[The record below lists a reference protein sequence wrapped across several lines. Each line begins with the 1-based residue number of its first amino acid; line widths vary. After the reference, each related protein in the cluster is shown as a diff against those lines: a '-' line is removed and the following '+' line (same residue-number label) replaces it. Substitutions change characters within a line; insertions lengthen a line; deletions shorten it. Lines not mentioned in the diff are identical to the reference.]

1 MNSSFYC
8 VGFVAMV
15 AVLCVQAD
23 DFAKLA
29 EKSPAGFQIQ
39 ITRKLDCDSKEA
51 YKRFVDDFSKWYD
64 ASHSYSQEAK
74 NLSIDLQ
81 RHCMLGSFARWWLRA
96 SYGRRISPARK
107 DSSDDRRVG
116 PAAGYGRFGG
126 VTYSFINDG
135 SGSKLNVVYNV
146 AGAEFLKLD
155 RIADPVKEVLSMQMD
170 RFQKYCSPPQD

>member
-81 RHCMLGSFARWWLRA
+81 RHCMLEVLPDGGFVRHMDVVFHQPGKTLRMT
-96 SYGRRISPARK
+96 GGL
-107 DSSDDRRVG
+107 G
-116 PAAGYGRFGG
+116 PLQGMG
-126 VTYSFINDG
+126 VSGALTYSFINDG